1 MNHFTVRR
9 ARVQP
14 EFAHLYPEIVPD
26 VWMSAPLATHLVRKR
41 GPREVCKK
49 RGCAGGRVLCEAH
62 FEFRGGTRR
71 PKYLAGACVRRLT
84 PAFAILAIA

>member
-1 MNHFTVRR
+1 VRC
-9 ARVQP
+9 ARS
-14 EFAHLYPEIVPD
+14 ED
-26 VWMSAPLATHLVRKR
+26 VL
-41 GPREVCKK
+41 
-49 RGCAGGRVLCEAH
+49 GGTLCEAH